1 MDIGKNNI
9 LHIWKKVH
17 EKNLIKKKTDINN
30 FVVITSY
37 FNPQRSKNRY
47 QNFLKFSQHMADLK
61 IPLYVI
67 EGHHYKDRPQL
78 TKKDCQN
85 LHTFKY
91 YDILWQK
98 ERLLNI
104 LVDKLPPEV
113 DCFGWFDADIIFSCD
128 NLKEKCEETL
138 RYYPV
143 MQPWSTCHFLDK
155 DGNTLQ
161 DFYSMSSKN
170 FLREDKIVEQKREH
184 PGFAW
189 CIRRDEFVK
198 MGNFYDIM
206 ICGNGDT
213 FMAMAFFNHLN
224 YPFMQQEKINLP
236 TSQHFIRWWKQCS
249 KVINSQVGFLDIEIN
264 HLYHGTRQN
273 RRYWER
279 VKNLFDNGFNPDI
292 HLEYARN
299 KTYKFSDNTPAVI
312 KNYLEDLLLNQ
323 RRDDE

>member
-1 MDIGKNNI
+1 M
-9 LHIWKKVH
+9 HIWKKVH
-17 EKNLIKKKTDINN
+17 EKNLIKKKANINN
-30 FVVITSY
+30 FVAITSY
-37 FNPQRSKNRY
+37 FNPQRSQNRY
-47 QNFLKFSQHMADLK
+47 KNFLKFSQHMADLK

-67 EGHHYKDRPQL
+67 EGYYYKNEPQL
-78 TKKDCQN
+78 TQKDCQN
-85 LHTFKY
+85 LHTIEY

-128 NLKEKCEETL
+128 NLKEQCEETL

-170 FLREDKIVEQKREH
+170 FLREDKIVEQRREH

-236 TSQHFIRWWKQCS
+236 TSQHFIRWWKQSS

-273 RRYWER
+273 RKYWER

-292 HLEYARN
+292 HLEYAKN
-299 KTYKFSDNTPAVI
+299 KTYKFSDNTPTVI